1 MSLLLLRMRKSTV
14 VLVVNPVIEIVIKFY
29 LSRWNHEEVL

>member
-14 VLVVNPVIEIVIKFY
+14 VLVVNPVIEIVIY